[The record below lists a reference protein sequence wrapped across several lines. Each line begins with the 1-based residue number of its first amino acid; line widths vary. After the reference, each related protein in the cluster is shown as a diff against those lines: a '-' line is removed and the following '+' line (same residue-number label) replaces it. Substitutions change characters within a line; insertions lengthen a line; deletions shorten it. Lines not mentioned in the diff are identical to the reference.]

1 MKIIQ
6 NTKLPQLYLRIAIG
20 SAYLW
25 EVADRLGILGA
36 HGQPHVG
43 WGDWQHFIDYARQVM
58 GFLPTGIIPLFGILA
73 TIGEGLFGAL
83 ILTGL
88 YTRAAAIGS
97 GILSLCF
104 ALAMAISFGIESPLG
119 YSVFTLSAAS
129 FLLATLP
136 EYDFSL
142 DNWLARRNINKRLAA
157 RAISFIGFIVLTGIT
172 SYSFGQERHSAGKIT
187 ESTLLKQFINERG
200 ITNREVQMEVVNF
213 PPGSSS
219 PAHRHPC
226 PTFGYVLE
234 GELESV
240 FEGKHHIYKQGDS
253 FYENTNGLHAVT
265 RNNDPAKTAK
275 LLVFFIAE
283 KNKPTTIR

>member
-1 MKIIQ
+1 MNIIQ
-6 NTKLPQLYLRIAIG
+6 NIKLPQLYLRIAIG

-25 EVADRLGILGA
+25 EVADRLGVFGA

-43 WGDWQHFIDYARQVM
+43 WGDWQHFTDYARQVM
-58 GFLPTGIIPLFGILA
+58 SFLPSGIIPLFAIIA

-83 ILTGL
+83 LIGGL

-97 GILSLCF
+97 GVLSFCF
-104 ALAMAISFGIESPLG
+104 ALAMAISFGIDSPLG

-142 DNWLARRNINKRLAA
+142 DNWLARHNINKRLAA
-157 RAISFIGFIVLTGIT
+157 RAISVAGLFILPGIT
-172 SYSFGQERHSAGKIT
+172 FRPLAQDHHQAGKIT
-187 ESTLLKQFINERG
+187 ESSLLKQFINERG

-265 RNNDPAKTAK
+265 RNNDPAKTAR

-283 KNKPTTIR
+283 KNKPTTTR

>member
-1 MKIIQ
+1 MKLIQ
-6 NTKLPQLYLRIAIG
+6 NIKLPQLYLRIAIG

-25 EVADRLGILGA
+25 EVADRLGMLGA

-43 WGDWQHFIDYARQVM
+43 WGDWQHFINYARQVM
-58 GFLPTGIIPLFGILA
+58 TFLPSGIIPLFAIIA

-83 ILTGL
+83 VLTGL

-97 GILSLCF
+97 GVLSFCF
-104 ALAMAISFGIESPLG
+104 ALAMALSFGIESPLG

-157 RAISFIGFIVLTGIT
+157 KTIATAGLFILPIT
-172 SYSFGQERHSAGKIT
+172 FRCPAQDHHPAEKIT
-187 ESTLLKQFINERG
+187 ESHLLKQFINERG
-200 ITNREVQMEVVNF
+200 ITNREVQMEIVNF

-226 PTFGYVLE
+226 PTFGFVLE

-253 FYENTNGLHAVT
+253 FYENSNGLHTMT
-265 RNNDPAKTAK
+265 RNNDPTKTAR